1 MAQIAGLIQNLLGG
15 LGGIAAPASSGPAII
30 GRYQRTLSHADWW
43 DSALETAANYIT
55 CSAGVWTIIGR
66 YQVKPR
72 QRVHFGYGIA
82 GQDMNQGYMYLA
94 LYDDTAT
101 NSVIEEGKIR
111 LELRSYDNFSVYPV
125 GEWRAAQLRG
135 DVNDRNKKI
144 ALPEQVQFPW
154 VGEDSYLALSFCAD
168 AADSIV
174 KTAIGT
180 AALLDIWDIPVTIE
194 VLQGT

>member
-1 MAQIAGLIQNLLGG
+1 MQLGGILQNLLGG
-15 LGGIAAPASSGPAII
+15 LGGLGSQVSSGPAII
-30 GRYQRTLSHADWW
+30 GRYQRTLAHADWW

-55 CSAGVWTIIGR
+55 CAAGVWMIIGR

-72 QRVHFGYGIA
+72 QRAHFGYGIA
-82 GQDMNQGYMYLA
+82 GQDANQGYMYLA

-101 NSVIEEGKIR
+101 NSVIEEGKVR
-111 LELRSYDNFSVYPV
+111 LTLRSYDNFQVVPV
-125 GEWRAAQLRG
+125 GEWRCAQLRG
-135 DVNDRNKKI
+135 SITDRMSKI
-144 ALPEQVQFPW
+144 ALPEQVQFSW
-154 VGEDSYLALSFCAD
+154 VGEDSYLAIEFCSD

-180 AALLDIWDIPVTIE
+180 AAGADIWDIPVTIE